1 MSRWY
6 RAYEG
11 TVTDPKLSEAAM
23 EAGTSRSVAIAA
35 WHLILENAC
44 SLNDGGR
51 IEVSPRRIAAALC
64 EPLAPI
70 EMLHSSFVALGLISG
85 THVAAWAR
93 RQFES
98 DSSTE
103 RSQRHRAKKKAAAS
117 TGVEKMAETL
127 PPATDATLHNVP
139 ATDQSHRHRQKVPE
153 ANASGQ
159 ASPPSLSASDMT
171 KVIFDSG
178 VAILTASGHDD
189 RKARSIIGRW
199 RKTYSDSIVLCALSR
214 CQQLQPSDPVEWM
227 PRALHVEQQ
236 RAAGEAP
243 APPQRPSRA
252 SVRDIGMR
260 LAAEANPPEERRIA
274 IGGH

>member
-23 EAGTSRSVAIAA
+23 DAGVSRSVAIAA
-35 WHLILENAC
+35 WHLILGNAC

-51 IEVSPRRIAAALC
+51 IEVSPHRIAAALC
-64 EPLAPI
+64 EPLAVI
-70 EMLHSSFVALGLISG
+70 EMLHSSFTALGLISG

-98 DSSTE
+98 DSSTD
-103 RSQRHRAKKKAAAS
+103 RSRAHRAKKKAAAQ
-117 TGVEKMAETL
+117 TGAEKTAETL
-127 PPATDATLHNVP
+127 PPATDATLRDVA
-139 ATDQSHRHRQKVPE
+139 ATDQSQRHRQKVPE
-153 ANASGQ
+153 ATASGQ

-171 KVIFDSG
+171 KAIFDTG
-178 VAILTASGHDD
+178 VSILKAAGHDD
-189 RKARSIIGRW
+189 RPARSIIGRW
-199 RKTYSDSIVLCALSR
+199 RKTYSDSIVLSALPR
-214 CQQLQPSDPVEWM
+214 CQSIQPSDPVEWM
-227 PRALHVEQQ
+227 PRALHVERQ
-236 RAAGEAP
+236 RAAGETPQAS
-243 APPQRPSRA
+243 QRPARP

-260 LAAEANPPEERRIA
+260 LAAEMNQPEEKRIA